1 MKDQLRRIKELIF
14 YPKLLAEEMEIS
26 DYFKD
31 NNFQENKETRS
42 LSTEVGVDP
51 ENNIDHRL
59 VLIMRFTNVSGY
71 EELIF
76 YFSLLDKNN
85 QFVKGKETIYD
96 KNIANQ
102 YLPKELKSSI
112 AFFNKLKEM
121 FKKLI
126 IMEKPLRFFIETY
139 ENYTDEKQLVAHR
152 PIIQLI
158 LQNGYMIRNE
168 GLSHDK
174 KKYFWE
180 FIQATEQQLKESK
193 EDGFDIS
200 KIKKDESYYQ
210 SIKENTTEI
219 IRRIVENESKTKKI
233 I

>member
-71 EELIF
+71 DELVF

-85 QFVKGKETIYD
+85 QFVKGKESIYD
-96 KNIANQ
+96 RKESDQ
-102 YLPKELKSSI
+102 YIPKKLKGTI
-112 AFFNKLKEM
+112 IFFNKLKEM

-126 IMEKPLRFFIETY
+126 TMETPDIFFMETY
-139 ENYTDEKQLVAHR
+139 EDYVDEKLLTPYR
-152 PIIQLI
+152 NLIPLII
-158 LQNGYMIRNE
+158 QNGYVMEEE

-174 KKYFWE
+174 KKYQWKFVKK
-180 FIQATEQQLKESK
+180 TKQQLKESK
-193 EDGFDIS
+193 KFI
-200 KIKKDESYYQ
+200 KFINNFKKDDTYW
-210 SIKENTTEI
+210 KKF
-219 IRRIVENESKTKKI
+219 NEETRLILEKMYPSNKTL
-233 I
+233 

>member
-1 MKDQLRRIKELIF
+1 MKDLINYNF
-14 YPKLLAEEMEIS
+14 YGYITEEMEVS
-26 DYFKD
+26 EDFK
-31 NNFQENKETRS
+31 NNIFQEYKEIRS
-42 LSTEVGVDP
+42 VALEVSVDP
-51 ENNIDHRL
+51 ENDIEYR
-59 VLIMRFTNVSGY
+59 VFLILSFTNRSGY

>member
-1 MKDQLRRIKELIF
+1 M
-14 YPKLLAEEMEIS
+14 S
-26 DYFKD
+26 
-31 NNFQENKETRS
+31 
-42 LSTEVGVDP
+42 
-51 ENNIDHRL
+51 
-59 VLIMRFTNVSGY
+59 FTNRSGY

-158 LQNGYMIRNE
+158 LQNGYIIRNE

-219 IRRIVENESKTKKI
+219 IRRIVENESKTKKVI
-233 I
+233 